1 MIGFIYYIYRDI
13 DVDYNAYFMQ
23 KFLPS
28 RLIISN
34 IIPKFAP

>member
-1 MIGFIYYIYRDI
+1 MIDFIYYIYRDI

-28 RLIISN
+28 RLLYQ
-34 IIPKFAP
+34 K